1 MTCQYLPCP
10 RKSTKTSNELQ
21 KQPSRGVLI
30 KRCSENMQQ
39 IYRRT
44 PMPKCDFNNAALQFY
59 WNLTLAWVSSCKF
72 AAYFQDTFSYENL
85 WTTVSEIIYKIKGE
99 SEPSQTSKV
108 DRRFCEK
115 KPLTIFAKK
124 LDLGCFTDSEYTFIT
139 KQNHI
144 ISFDTETI
152 LLRLPWSQFFWHRCC
167 LFCRK
172 KRIKNKYL
180 KKRPKSKLQVCLFST
195 YWVINIW

>member
-1 MTCQYLPCP
+1 MKRPSYIFRSSHPEMFVKNGALKICSKFTGEHLCRSVISIMLLCNFIEISLWHEFPP
-10 RKSTKTSNELQ
+10 VNLLHIFKTLFPTKTSGRLFL
-21 KQPSRGVLI
+21 KLFT
-30 KRCSENMQQ
+30 K
-39 IYRRT
+39 Y
-44 PMPKCDFNNAALQFY
+44 
-59 WNLTLAWVSSCKF
+59 
-72 AAYFQDTFSYENL
+72 
-85 WTTVSEIIYKIKGE
+85 KGE

-152 LLRLPWSQFFWHRCC
+152 LLRLP
-167 LFCRK
+167 
-172 KRIKNKYL
+172 
-180 KKRPKSKLQVCLFST
+180 
-195 YWVINIW
+195 